1 MRPKA
6 LLFCERNQVG
16 GNDFDL
22 MWAKSTS
29 TCFLWLILFKA
40 VILSHQIHNTFKI
53 IPTHPWEGTN
63 LIDASEWRAQ
73 FSENRVETCF
83 LLKPRYKSLSITLT
97 LTLKIVSCQQGQ
109 ESHIAHAKTQSTL
122 CFHCHAIKNKN
133 ARQSMQKVQNLGNE
147 RR

>member
-1 MRPKA
+1 MYPASMRPKA

-53 IPTHPWEGTN
+53 IHTHPSEGTN
-63 LIDASEWRAQ
+63 LIDASE
-73 FSENRVETCF
+73 
-83 LLKPRYKSLSITLT
+83 
-97 LTLKIVSCQQGQ
+97 
-109 ESHIAHAKTQSTL
+109 
-122 CFHCHAIKNKN
+122 
-133 ARQSMQKVQNLGNE
+133 
-147 RR
+147 